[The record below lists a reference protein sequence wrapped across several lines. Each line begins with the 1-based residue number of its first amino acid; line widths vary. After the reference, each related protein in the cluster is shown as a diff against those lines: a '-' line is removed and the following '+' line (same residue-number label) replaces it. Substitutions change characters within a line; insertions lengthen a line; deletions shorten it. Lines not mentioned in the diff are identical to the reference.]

1 MSVTM
6 FRKKVIIEGGEKMP
20 ARVYM
25 LKKELEDLIQVG
37 KAAGTDTSQ
46 LEAPLAEVAPEK
58 SAGSKARPVSGREL
72 ELTRKEPEE
81 LVTSPEELERLQT
94 LACPHIRDPLFWEE
108 FVSRG
113 VLVCTSCEQPAL
125 FDF

>member
-1 MSVTM
+1 
-6 FRKKVIIEGGEKMP
+6 MP
-20 ARVYM
+20 ARVHM
-25 LKKELEDLIQVG
+25 SKKELEDLIQVG

-46 LEAPLAEVAPEK
+46 LEALLAEVAPEK

-81 LVTSPEELERLQT
+81 LVTSPEELERLRT
-94 LACPHIRDPLFWEE
+94 LACPHIRDSPYWEV
-108 FVSRG
+108 FVSHS

-125 FDF
+125 FTF

>member
-1 MSVTM
+1 
-6 FRKKVIIEGGEKMP
+6 MP

-25 LKKELEDLIQVG
+25 SKKELGDLIHVG
-37 KAAGTDTSQ
+37 EAAGTDTSL
-46 LEAPLAEVAPEK
+46 LEALLAEVAPEK

-72 ELTRKEPEE
+72 ELTRKEE
-81 LVTSPEELERLQT
+81 LVTNAEELERLRT
-94 LACPHIRDPLFWEE
+94 LACPHIRDSLFWEE
-108 FVSRG
+108 FVSRR